1 VFDLGD
7 VCLGEIGRFIVIVE
21 IFGFSQ
27 TIHNPTCLGNGAI
40 SDLGDVVGEVSYLG
54 DVVGEVSYLGDVV
67 GEVVGEVIGE
77 IFDLGEVVGEVSYLN
92 YGHVV
97 LILQFLLFLFLLFFL
112 FTF

>member
-54 DVVGEVSYLGDVV
+54 DVVGEVSYL
-67 GEVVGEVIGE
+67 VIGE